1 VRDAAGDVA
10 GALIDALRPGSGIG
24 VAVHDEDLRVLVI
37 SPSLAELSGT
47 EGDEQ
52 VGRRLTEA
60 LPGEVGEVA
69 EASLRTVAAT
79 REPLLRLEPAVEAG
93 RERGWLIHVYPIDY
107 EGRRLVAVIALDVTE
122 SRRAHETLQ
131 RTRERLDT
139 AQRMA
144 RVGSWHWDVPG
155 DRWHWSEELFRIVG
169 LSPAD
174 PPPDLQTLLRSIPEE
189 HHQPFRDVTAQAL
202 RDGLPYELR
211 FPVVLPDGRRRILR
225 GRGVPVRGDS
235 GTVEQVHGFAQDI
248 TELARTE
255 SQQRAAAE
263 LGRLALSGVTFD
275 VLLREAADAVAR
287 ELGLDFVGVGQR
299 RGDGGPLI
307 VRAVSSGDGLPAGGE
322 EMELDDASLTAYV
335 LREGGPA
342 IVPDWDAER
351 DRARPPLAAELGMRS
366 SAAVVIGPREAPIG
380 VLTGHSASP
389 GRVGEEDA
397 AFMATIANVLASAWV
412 RLESEAEVAAQSEA
426 RGRLVAL
433 ALDAE
438 DRARR
443 GISEALHD
451 GPLQDLLALGHEV
464 ARLRPAAEGD
474 EAHLARVDEGLARAI
489 SQIRRVMLD
498 LHPVQLQVGGLES
511 ALRAICAQQ
520 AASCGFACLVEIEPA
535 AAGRRDELVMSL
547 ARELLRNAG
556 KHAGAREVG
565 VRVALADEAV
575 RLDVVDDGA
584 GLAPERLA
592 EALGEGHIGLASSRE
607 RAEAIGGSFHVGPR
621 EDGRPGTQAVALL
634 PWS

>member
-1 VRDAAGDVA
+1 
-10 GALIDALRPGSGIG
+10 
-24 VAVHDEDLRVLVI
+24 
-37 SPSLAELSGT
+37 
-47 EGDEQ
+47 
-52 VGRRLTEA
+52 
-60 LPGEVGEVA
+60 
-69 EASLRTVAAT
+69 
-79 REPLLRLEPAVEAG
+79 
-93 RERGWLIHVYPIDY
+93 
-107 EGRRLVAVIALDVTE
+107 
-122 SRRAHETLQ
+122 
-131 RTRERLDT
+131 
-139 AQRMA
+139 
-144 RVGSWHWDVPG
+144 
-155 DRWHWSEELFRIVG
+155 
-169 LSPAD
+169 
-174 PPPDLQTLLRSIPEE
+174 
-189 HHQPFRDVTAQAL
+189 
-202 RDGLPYELR
+202 
-211 FPVVLPDGRRRILR
+211 
-225 GRGVPVRGDS
+225 
-235 GTVEQVHGFAQDI
+235 
-248 TELARTE
+248 
-255 SQQRAAAE
+255 
-263 LGRLALSGVTFD
+263 VTFD

-307 VRAVSSGDGLPAGGE
+307 VRAVSTGDGLPAGGE
-322 EMELDDASLTAYV
+322 ETELDDASLTAYV